1 MLVEAQASNKHYFC
15 MKCGGL
21 VMSVFVVLSLYA
33 VLLCSI
39 HLVNVFQQ
47 KFVGLNC
54 GVRGN
59 SKIMINRLI
68 SGVTRNFKKGEGHKL
83 QKPSNESGIFQSLDN
98 ICSFSLTGKSKG
110 RLHVT
115 MPSLNT
121 LLCLIQTSGGNTYP
135 TCIPSCIPSTAED

>member
-1 MLVEAQASNKHYFC
+1 MWRFSDVSVCCLVVIRGSTLLNSPRQCF
-15 MKCGGL
+15 
-21 VMSVFVVLSLYA
+21 SVK
-33 VLLCSI
+33 I
-39 HLVNVFQQ
+39 
-47 KFVGLNC
+47 VGLNC